1 MRTRLIICDG
11 RILTP
16 SEYAAYD
23 ASLKPR
29 TFNKPIPPRH
39 PRVESKRI
47 PIKARLAC
55 CSTF

>member
-23 ASLKPR
+23 ASIRLR
-29 TFNKPIPPRH
+29 AFNKPIPPRH

-55 CSTF
+55 STF